1 MSQNLLRGELL
12 RQRTTLAP
20 WVILGI
26 GVFMCVLMPYF
37 MGYNLAQQYSADAA
51 DQTPTFVH
59 DYVFSYAGR
68 AGYFVPLL
76 LGVFVVVADI
86 REGAMSKLVTF
97 SQGRQRALAVKTI
110 VLILFCLLLAVV
122 LTGANVLSGW
132 LGMRAGSGAGEGIL
146 SGDIALM
153 MLRTV
158 AVFVLWAVLGMG
170 LGMLIRSKVFAIV
183 LVFIFAL
190 FVEPMLTS
198 LTNEND
204 AFASVGKF
212 LPGALNWA
220 IVWPVGDGTGVPTQA
235 SPLDPLPVL
244 AALSCFGLYAASAYG
259 LGALFG
265 LVRRELPM

>member
-1 MSQNLLRGELL
+1 MNQDLLRGELL
-12 RQRTTLAP
+12 RQRTTVAP

-26 GVFMCVLMPYF
+26 GVFMCGLMPYF
-37 MGYNLAQQYSADAA
+37 VGYNLAQQNPSGTA
-51 DQTPTFVH
+51 DQAPAFVH

-68 AGYFVPLL
+68 AAYFAPLL
-76 LGVFVVVADI
+76 LGVFIVVADI

-97 SQGRQRALAVKTI
+97 GRGRLRALAVKTV
-110 VLILFCLLLAVV
+110 VLIVFCVLLAVA

-132 LGMRAGSGAGEGIL
+132 LGMSAGFGEGEGIL
-146 SGDIALM
+146 SGDTALM

-158 AVFVLWAVLGMG
+158 VVFILWAVIGMG

-198 LTNEND
+198 LANESD
-204 AFASVGKF
+204 SFAAVGKF

-220 IVWPVGDGTGVPTQA
+220 IVWPVADGAGAPTQA
-235 SPLDPLPVL
+235 SPLDPLSVL
-244 AALSCFGLYAASAYG
+244 VALGCLGLYAAFAYG

-265 LVRRELPM
+265 LARRELPM

>member
-1 MSQNLLRGELL
+1 MSLDLFRGELL
-12 RQRTTLAP
+12 RQRTTPAP

-26 GVFMCVLMPYF
+26 GLLMCGLMPYF
-37 MGYNLAQQYSADAA
+37 MGYNLAQQDQATAA
-51 DQTPTFVH
+51 GQAPAFVH

-68 AGYFVPLL
+68 AAYFAPLL
-76 LGVFVVVADI
+76 LGVLVVVSDI

-97 SQGRQRALAVKTI
+97 SRGRPRALAVKTV
-110 VLILFCLLLAVV
+110 VLMLFCLLLAVV
-122 LTGANVLSGW
+122 LTGANVISGW
-132 LGMRAGSGAGEGIL
+132 LGMTAGSGEGDGVV
-146 SGDIALM
+146 SGDTALM

-158 AVFVLWAVLGMG
+158 VVFALWAVLGMG

-198 LTNEND
+198 LANESD
-204 AFASVGKF
+204 AFAAVGKF

-220 IVWPVGDGTGVPTQA
+220 IVWPIGDGAGAPTQA
-235 SPLDPLPVL
+235 SPLEPLSVL
-244 AALSCFGLYAASAYG
+244 AAVGCLGLYAAAAYA
-259 LGALFG
+259 LGAFYG